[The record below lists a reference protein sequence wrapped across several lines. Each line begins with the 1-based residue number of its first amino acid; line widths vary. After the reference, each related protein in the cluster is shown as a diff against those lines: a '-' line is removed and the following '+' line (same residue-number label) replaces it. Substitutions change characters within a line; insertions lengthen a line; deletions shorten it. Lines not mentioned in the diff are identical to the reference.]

1 MVMLPLLSAVFCL
14 TASGGPTSAQ
24 PAPDQTRAR
33 AAVEAGEI
41 LPLQTI
47 IERLRTRL
55 QGRILEV
62 ELEREDGRWVY
73 EIELLLADGHK
84 RELEIDATSARV
96 LEDEDE
102 DEDED
107 ESDDDDGD

>member
-1 MVMLPLLSAVFCL
+1 MAMLRLLSASFCL
-14 TASGGPTSAQ
+14 AASGAPASAQ
-24 PAPDQTRAR
+24 PVPDQTRAR

-47 IERLRTRL
+47 IGRQRTRL

-73 EIELLLADGHK
+73 EIELLLADGRK

-96 LEDEDE
+96 LEI
-102 DEDED
+102 EDED
-107 ESDDDDGD
+107 ESGDDDGD